1 MENIRAESLC
11 SRMSLHK
18 KMSESEF
25 HTMCSYAGLD
35 QMENL
40 RGYVIGGVTGGSL
53 LVLVLVFVASVA
65 LHKRR

>member
-1 MENIRAESLC
+1 MY
-11 SRMSLHK
+11 
-18 KMSESEF
+18 ESEVHAMF
-25 HTMCSYAGLD
+25 SIVGLD

>member
-1 MENIRAESLC
+1 MCIERAESLC
-11 SRMSLHK
+11 SYISLTE

-25 HTMCSYAGLD
+25 HTMFSFAGLD
-35 QMENL
+35 QTENL